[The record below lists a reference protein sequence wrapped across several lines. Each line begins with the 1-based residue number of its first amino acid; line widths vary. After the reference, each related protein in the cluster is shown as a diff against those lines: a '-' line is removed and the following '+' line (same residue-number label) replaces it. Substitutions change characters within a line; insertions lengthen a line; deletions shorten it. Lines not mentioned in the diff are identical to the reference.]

1 MLFERMG
8 ELTALCIQMAS
19 DQNNYT
25 QRHPR
30 ISQRRNVRTIFSI
43 ALHHEDCHIATN
55 TWVFMHACSVIRV
68 GLVAELSYGGHT
80 SRKPKQISRGKNTWF
95 GTVLGVQITNDINLM
110 HREDVVFISIRS
122 YDRHGNVITD
132 VFQGLIGVL
141 NVGTSLRHR
150 WRDSWLIS
158 LLNAGTS
165 ASLVTCFM
173 A

>member
-1 MLFERMG
+1 MLFERTG

-68 GLVAELSYGGHT
+68 GLVAELSYGGIPLGNRNT
-80 SRKPKQISRGKNTWF
+80 NFEGKKYLVW
-95 GTVLGVQITNDINLM
+95 D
-110 HREDVVFISIRS
+110 SIRCTN
-122 YDRHGNVITD
+122 YK
-132 VFQGLIGVL
+132 
-141 NVGTSLRHR
+141 
-150 WRDSWLIS
+150 
-158 LLNAGTS
+158 
-165 ASLVTCFM
+165 
-173 A
+173 